1 MVAQKVASRS
11 KYLMLTK
18 NLLSY
23 KARLNLNVQSADFG
37 EE

>member
-11 KYLMLTK
+11 KYLMPTK
-18 NLLSY
+18 NPLRY
-23 KARLNLNVQSADFG
+23 KARLNLNAQSADFG